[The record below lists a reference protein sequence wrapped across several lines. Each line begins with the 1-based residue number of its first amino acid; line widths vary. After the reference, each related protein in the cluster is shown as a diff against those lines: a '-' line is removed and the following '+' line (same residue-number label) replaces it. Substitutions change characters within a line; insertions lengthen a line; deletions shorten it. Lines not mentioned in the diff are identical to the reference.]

1 MNGLKQWSIVLLIA
15 VIIFFVSEHDN
26 LGKINEKSSKLDKF
40 IASIINIIK
49 QGWKI
54 FAAILGIIFI
64 IIAIV
69 VWLGFFGIIPHGTP
83 SPDDQPCIPNYMG
96 SCD

>member
-1 MNGLKQWSIVLLIA
+1 MSGLEQWGIILLVA
-15 VIIFFVSEHDN
+15 VVVFFVSEHND
-26 LGKINEKSSKLDKF
+26 LGRIDEKSSKFDKF
-40 IASIINIIK
+40 VATIINSIK
-49 QGWKI
+49 RGWKI
-54 FAAILGIIFI
+54 FTAILGIIFI
-64 IIAIV
+64 IVIIV